1 MKLND
6 KVYHFLK
13 ECVLSYLPQF
23 GVLLIALTD
32 IWGIKLPADQ
42 VNQTIL
48 AVCAFL
54 GVVLKIANVTYL
66 SNTEVVDEHHVV
78 V

>member
-1 MKLND
+1 MKWND
-6 KVYHFLK
+6 KVYDFLK

-42 VNQTIL
+42 INQTIL

-78 V
+78 E